1 MTRVEASTATAEN
14 STATESGE
22 YQVNPRKGR
31 PGSESAPV
39 EVVVVTGLSG
49 AGRGTAGKVLEDLG
63 YYVADNLPPELIG
76 RMVDLG
82 RAAEPPIRKLALVMD
97 VRNRFFTGNLA
108 AVVEQLRAAGVRT
121 RILFLEASD
130 DVLIRRF
137 GFARRRHP
145 LQSESADGTLTAGIA
160 AERRRLDPI
169 KTAADVV
176 IDTTALSIHQLHRKL
191 EEVYG
196 GDAATVLQLTVQSFG
211 FKYGVPLDADMVFD
225 LRFLPNP
232 HWIPEL
238 RDKTGQDAPVS
249 EYVLSRPGA
258 QDYLGTARHLVD
270 LTTEGYRQE
279 GKRYMT
285 VAVGCTGGKHRSV
298 AIAEALGDALASPAA
313 DDDSGTELSRE
324 VVRVVHRDLGRE

>member
-1 MTRVEASTATAEN
+1 MTRVEASTTAVEN
-14 STATESGE
+14 STAVDNNKAADT
-22 YQVNPRKGR
+22 
-31 PGSESAPV
+31 V
-39 EVVVVTGLSG
+39 EVVIVTGLSG
-49 AGRGTAGKVLEDLG
+49 AGRGTAARVLEDLG
-63 YYVADNLPPELIG
+63 YYVADNLPPELIV
-76 RMVDLG
+76 RMVELG
-82 RAAEPPIRKLALVMD
+82 VHADPPIRKLALVLD
-97 VRNRFFTGNLA
+97 VRNRFFTGNLT
-108 AVVEQLRAAGVRT
+108 AVSEQLRAAGVRT

-160 AERRRLDPI
+160 AERERLSKV
-169 KTAADVV
+169 KTAADLV

-191 EEVYG
+191 EEAYG
-196 GDAATVLQLTVQSFG
+196 GGAATALQLTIQSFG
-211 FKYGVPLDADMVFD
+211 FKYGVPLDADLVLD

-232 HWIPEL
+232 HWVPEL
-238 RDKTGQDAPVS
+238 REKTGQDAPVS

-258 QDYLGTARHLVD
+258 QDYLSTARHLVD

-298 AIAEALGDALASPAA
+298 AIAEALGETLAAT
-313 DDDSGTELSRE
+313 DDGSGD

>member
-1 MTRVEASTATAEN
+1 MTRVEASNKAVEN
-14 STATESGE
+14 RSSTT
-22 YQVNPRKGR
+22 
-31 PGSESAPV
+31 PV
-39 EVVVVTGLSG
+39 EVVIVTGLSG
-49 AGRGTAGKVLEDLG
+49 AGRGTAAKVLEDLG

-82 RAAEPPIRKLALVMD
+82 ESADPPIRKLAVVMD
-97 VRNRFFTGNLA
+97 VRSRFFTGNLS
-108 AVVEQLRAAGVRT
+108 AVTEQLRAGGVST

-130 DVLIRRF
+130 DVLIRRY

-160 AERRRLDPI
+160 AERERLASV
-169 KTAADVV
+169 KTAADLV
-176 IDTTALSIHQLHRKL
+176 IDTTELSVHQLHRKM
-191 EEVYG
+191 EEAYG
-196 GDAATVLQLTVQSFG
+196 GDAPTALQLTIQSFG
-211 FKYGVPLDADMVFD
+211 FKYGVPLDADMVLD

-232 HWIPEL
+232 HWVPEL
-238 RDKTGQDAPVS
+238 REQTGQDAPVS

-258 QDYLGTARHLVD
+258 QDYLDTCRHLID

-298 AIAEALGDALASPAA
+298 AIAEALGELLGAGAKNG
-313 DDDSGTELSRE
+313 SGD

>member
-1 MTRVEASTATAEN
+1 MTRVEASTTAVGN
-14 STATESGE
+14 TTAVDNNKAADT
-22 YQVNPRKGR
+22 
-31 PGSESAPV
+31 V
-39 EVVVVTGLSG
+39 EVVIVTGLSG
-49 AGRGTAGKVLEDLG
+49 AGRGTAARVLEDLG
-63 YYVADNLPPELIG
+63 YYVADNLPPELIV
-76 RMVDLG
+76 RMVELG
-82 RAAEPPIRKLALVMD
+82 VHADPPIRKLALVLD
-97 VRNRFFTGNLA
+97 VRNRFFTGNLT
-108 AVVEQLRAAGVRT
+108 AVSEQLRAAGVRT

-160 AERRRLDPI
+160 AERERLSKV
-169 KTAADVV
+169 KTAADLV

-191 EEVYG
+191 EEAYG
-196 GDAATVLQLTVQSFG
+196 GGAATALQLTIQSFG
-211 FKYGVPLDADMVFD
+211 FKYGVPLDADLVLD

-232 HWIPEL
+232 HWVPEL
-238 RDKTGQDAPVS
+238 REKTGQDAPVS

-258 QDYLGTARHLVD
+258 QDYLSTARHLVD

-298 AIAEALGDALASPAA
+298 AIAEALGETLAAT
-313 DDDSGTELSRE
+313 DDDSGD

>member
-1 MTRVEASTATAEN
+1 MI
-14 STATESGE
+14 
-22 YQVNPRKGR
+22 
-31 PGSESAPV
+31 
-39 EVVVVTGLSG
+39 VTGLSG
-49 AGRGTAGKVLEDLG
+49 AGRSTAARVLEDLG

-76 RMVDLG
+76 RMVELG
-82 RAAEPPIRKLALVMD
+82 QGTEPPTRKFAMVMD
-97 VRNRFFTGNLA
+97 VRSRFFTGNLS
-108 AVVEQLRAAGVRT
+108 AVTEHLRSAGLRT

-130 DVLIRRF
+130 DVLIRRY

-160 AERRRLDPI
+160 AERARLSTV
-169 KTAADVV
+169 KTAADLV

-191 EEVYG
+191 EEAYG
-196 GDAATVLQLTVQSFG
+196 GDAPSALQLTIQSFG
-211 FKYGVPLDADMVFD
+211 FKYGVPLDADMVLD

-232 HWIPEL
+232 HWVPEL
-238 RDKTGQDAPVS
+238 REQTGQDAAVS

-258 QDYLGTARHLVD
+258 QDYLSTCRHLVD

-298 AIAEALGDALASPAA
+298 AVAEELGDLLGAGAKNG
-313 DDDSGTELSRE
+313 SGD
-324 VVRVVHRDLGRE
+324 VIRVVHRDLGRE